1 MIRVAICDPHAAVRA
16 GLEAI
21 LKDAPGIVPVGSADR
36 RGLQPLLYR
45 TDPDVVIVPDATTC
59 LTVRSRARVVVHDR
73 FDAVV
78 EAAFAGAAAL
88 VDREAAASELIA
100 AIRGERDLPRI
111 TPRLQRRAAQRLGGT
126 DRAIL
131 AMGLAG
137 TPDRDIAKVV
147 GLAPPAL
154 AARKAAIVSGS
165 AVRALDGASEL
176 HAG

>member
-16 GLEAI
+16 GLKAI
-21 LKDAPGIVPVGSADR
+21 LDATPGIVPVGAGDR
-36 RGLQPLLYR
+36 RALRPLLYR
-45 TDPDVVIVPDATTC
+45 TDPDVVIVPDATVC
-59 LTVRSRARVVVHDR
+59 LAVRTRARVVVYDR

-88 VDREAAASELIA
+88 VDREAAPSELIA
-100 AIRGERDLPRI
+100 AIRGERALPRI
-111 TPRLQRRAAQRLGGT
+111 TPRLQRRVAMHLGGT

-137 TPDRDIAKVV
+137 TPDGDIAKVV

-154 AARKAAIVSGS
+154 AARKAAIVSR
-165 AVRALDGASEL
+165 AVGGQVARIHSVRSS
-176 HAG
+176 

>member
-1 MIRVAICDPHAAVRA
+1 MIRVATCDPHAAVRA

-21 LKDAPGIVPVGSADR
+21 LRDTPGLVPVGSADR
-36 RGLQPLLYR
+36 RGLQALLYR
-45 TDPDVVIVPDATTC
+45 TDPDVVIVPDATIC
-59 LTVRSRARVVVHDR
+59 LAVRGRARVVVYDR

-78 EAAFAGAAAL
+78 EAAFARAAAL
-88 VDREAAASELIA
+88 VDREAVPSELVA
-100 AIRGERDLPRI
+100 AIRGERELPRI
-111 TPRLQRRAAQRLGGT
+111 TPRLQRRAAQLLGGT

-154 AARKAAIVSGS
+154 AARKAAIVSG

>member
-21 LKDAPGIVPVGSADR
+21 LDAAPGIVPVGAADR
-36 RGLQPLLYR
+36 RGLQALLYR
-45 TDPDVVIVPDATTC
+45 TDPDLVVVPDATVA
-59 LTVRSRARVVVHDR
+59 LTVRARARVIVYDR
-73 FDAVV
+73 FDGVV
-78 EAAFAGAAAL
+78 EAAFAGAVAL
-88 VDREAAASELIA
+88 VDRESAPSELIA
-100 AIRGERDLPRI
+100 AIRGERELPRI
-111 TPRLQRRAAQRLGGT
+111 TPRLQRRVAQHLGGT

-137 TPDRDIAKVV
+137 TPDREIAKVV

-154 AARKAAIVSGS
+154 AARKAQIVSG
-165 AVRALDGASEL
+165 AVRALDGPSEL

>member
-16 GLEAI
+16 GLRAI
-21 LKDAPGIVPVGSADR
+21 LEATPRIVPVGTADR
-36 RGLQPLLYR
+36 RGLQALLYR
-45 TDPDVVIVPDATTC
+45 ADPDVVIVPDASVA
-59 LTVRSRARVVVHDR
+59 LTVRSRARVVVYDR

-78 EAAFAGAAAL
+78 EAALAGASAL
-88 VDREAAASELIA
+88 VDRDAAASELVA
-100 AIRGERDLPRI
+100 AVRGERELPRI

-137 TPDRDIAKVV
+137 TSDRDIAKVV
-147 GLAPPAL
+147 GLAPPQL

-165 AVRALDGASEL
+165 VCAFDGPSEL